1 VFAHA
6 EKSLLYSIWK
16 GVSNMKASLKSKIIV
31 LFGLMLLMYSCSEV
45 EITGRKQ
52 FNIVPDSIINSMSF
66 QSYGEFLNQ
75 NKLSSNTEQTEMVK
89 RVGNRIR
96 IAVERYCRENSC
108 SERID
113 GYEWEFNLVE
123 DPNVNAWCMPGG
135 KVVVYTGILPLTQDE
150 TGLAVVMGHE
160 IAHAFAKH
168 GSERMSQGLLVNM
181 GGMALSKALE
191 TKPEQTQELFM
202 MSYGLGTQVGVLL
215 PYSRL
220 HENEADH
227 LGLIFMAMAGYNP
240 EKAVDFWQRMT
251 AKSGDKP
258 PEFLST
264 HPADSTRI
272 DNIRRLMPEAMQYY
286 RKQ

>member
-1 VFAHA
+1 
-6 EKSLLYSIWK
+6 
-16 GVSNMKASLKSKIIV
+16 MKASIKSKLV
-31 LFGLMLLMYSCSEV
+31 VMSGLLLLLSGCSEV
-45 EITGRKQ
+45 GITGRKQ
-52 FNIVPDSIINSMSF
+52 FNIVPDSIINSMSL
-66 QSYGEFLNQ
+66 QSYGEFMNQ
-75 NKLSSNTEQTEMVK
+75 NKLSSNAEQTEMVK
-89 RVGNRIR
+89 RVGNRIK

-108 SERID
+108 SEKLA

-135 KVVVYTGILPLTQDE
+135 KVVIYTGILPLTQDE

-181 GGMALSKALE
+181 GGIALSKALE
-191 TKPEQTQELFM
+191 TKPEQTKTLFM
-202 MSYGLGTQVGVLL
+202 QSYGIGTQLAVLL

-220 HENEADH
+220 HENEADR

-240 EKAVDFWQRMT
+240 EQAVEFWQRM
-251 AKSGDKP
+251 AEKKGAQP

-272 DNIRRLMPEAMQYY
+272 NNIRRLMPEAMQYY
-286 RKQ
+286 RTQ